1 MIKTLEASAATDG
14 VSLDQAAERLVKG
27 GRLALKELECAR
39 LTLLEFGAGR
49 DEVEAICNVVVHCRE
64 VSAASLG
71 STVAAR
77 RKVRRTSKRGR
88 CQRLGVLCVVGPVL
102 GGGGVSGAV
111 RSLEGRRV
119 SEATWLPTTRQ
130 KERLVAAGFSEPG
143 LRGVINPERA
153 LRVVDAWRSRHGLM
167 ADARLPCE
175 VLDTTTS
182 ENAHTRQT
190 T

>member
-71 STVAAR
+71 SKVAAR
-77 RKVRRTSKRGR
+77 RLVWKVRRLSCRG
-88 CQRLGVLCVVGPVL
+88 
-102 GGGGVSGAV
+102 
-111 RSLEGRRV
+111 
-119 SEATWLPTTRQ
+119 
-130 KERLVAAGFSEPG
+130 LVFP
-143 LRGVINPERA
+143 L
-153 LRVVDAWRSRHGLM
+153 
-167 ADARLPCE
+167 
-175 VLDTTTS
+175 
-182 ENAHTRQT
+182 
-190 T
+190 